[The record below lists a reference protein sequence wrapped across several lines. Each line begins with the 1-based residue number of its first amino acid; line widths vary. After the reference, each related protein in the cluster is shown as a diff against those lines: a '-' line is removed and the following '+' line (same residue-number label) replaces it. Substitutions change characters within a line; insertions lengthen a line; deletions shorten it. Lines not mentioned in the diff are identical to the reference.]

1 MRAEWQDEDCRHWVR
16 GLSGRGRK
24 VPGDPAGAAPPMP
37 RVPFGSAGS
46 SEVVGTH
53 LLPGPQTGWAKW
65 RILPSRPPS
74 DWHLLRRGSPA
85 AGTAPPKLE
94 ESRGTT
100 QGNPVHNT
108 HTDPTLKPA
117 APSAAWSAHQTQ
129 PGDCQGLVSE
139 PVPREQALLTTGL
152 RGRGLG
158 PLAPFPRVTADL
170 AESAGRVLRK
180 QHCAWDLV
188 RPLTWPPAVSPED
201 PPLCHFG
208 SFTVPGTHTPLA
220 DK

>member
-1 MRAEWQDEDCRHWVR
+1 MKIADT
-16 GLSGRGRK
+16 GLGASRDVAGRSLETLQGQPHPC
-24 VPGDPAGAAPPMP
+24 PGSPSALLDLQRLWAHTCS
-37 RVPFGSAGS
+37 RVPRQAGPS
-46 SEVVGTH
+46 GESC
-53 LLPGPQTGWAKW
+53 LLGPPQTGTCSEGGP
-65 RILPSRPPS
+65 LLQGPP
-74 DWHLLRRGSPA
+74 
-85 AGTAPPKLE
+85 PPKLE